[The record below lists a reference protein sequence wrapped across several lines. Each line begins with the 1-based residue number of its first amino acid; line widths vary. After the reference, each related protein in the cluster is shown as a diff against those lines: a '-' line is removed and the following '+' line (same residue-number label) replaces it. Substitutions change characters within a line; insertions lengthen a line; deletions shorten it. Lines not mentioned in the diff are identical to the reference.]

1 MSPGFM
7 IALNLVLGCMMFG
20 IALSL
25 TPADFK
31 RVALMPKAAGV
42 GLVCQFMLLPFVS
55 YLITVAFQVPAEVA
69 LGLLLVGCCPGGT
82 FSNIMTYLARGNAA
96 LSVSMTAVSSS
107 VAAFA
112 TPANFLLYASLN
124 PETAGLVTA
133 IDVGVAGIVSFV
145 VGVLIVPLILGL
157 LVRYRWPE
165 LAAKFEA
172 PFRSFSLVLLLSFT
186 VIALGSHWG
195 QFAAGVTGYALLVI
209 LHNLVALSMGYGMAT
224 LARLDVAERRA
235 VTLETGIQNSGLGL
249 GIIFSF
255 FPDYGEMAIIAGAWS
270 IWHLTSGLA
279 LSSWWARRTNMAL
292 LEAGK

>member
-31 RVALMPKAAGV
+31 RVAVMPKAAAV
-42 GLVCQFMLLPFVS
+42 GLVCQFILLPFVS
-55 YLITVAFQVPAEVA
+55 YVITIAFKVPAEVA

-133 IDVGVAGIVSFV
+133 IDVGVVGIVSFV
-145 VGVLIVPLILGL
+145 FGVLIVPLILGL
-157 LVRYRWPE
+157 LVRHRWPA
-165 LAAKFEA
+165 LAARFET
-172 PFRSFSLVLLLSFT
+172 PFRRFSLVLLLSFAL
-186 VIALGSHWG
+186 IALGSHWE

-209 LHNLVALSMGYGMAT
+209 LHNLVALSMGFGMAT
-224 LARLDVAERRA
+224 LARLDSADRRA

-255 FPDYGEMAIIAGAWS
+255 FPGYGEMAIIAGAWS

-279 LSSWWARRTNMAL
+279 LSSWWARRTNIEL
-292 LEAGK
+292 LKAGR

>member
-31 RVALMPKAAGV
+31 RVAVMPKAAGV
-42 GLVCQFMLLPFVS
+42 GLLCQFILLPFVS
-55 YLITVAFQVPAEVA
+55 YLITVAFKVPAEVA

-145 VGVLIVPLILGL
+145 FGVLIVPLILGL
-157 LVRYRWPE
+157 LVRHRWPE
-165 LAAKFEA
+165 LAAKFET
-172 PFRSFSLVLLLSFT
+172 PFRRFSLVLLLSFA

-209 LHNLVALSMGYGMAT
+209 LHNLVALSMGFGMAT
-224 LARLDVAERRA
+224 LARLNVADRRA

-270 IWHLTSGLA
+270 IWHLTSGLV
-279 LSSWWARRTNMAL
+279 LSSWWARRTNIEL
-292 LEAGK
+292 VKAGK

>member
-25 TPADFK
+25 SPADFK
-31 RVALMPKAAGV
+31 RVAVMPKAAGV
-42 GLVCQFMLLPFVS
+42 GLICQFILLPFIS
-55 YLITVAFQVPAEVA
+55 YLITVIFQVPAEVA
-69 LGLLLVGCCPGGT
+69 LGLILVGCCPGGT

-133 IDVGVAGIVSFV
+133 IDVGVTGIVSFV
-145 VGVLIVPLILGL
+145 VGVLIIPLVLGL
-157 LVRYRWPE
+157 SVRHRWPQ
-165 LAAKFEA
+165 LAIKFEV
-172 PFRSFSLVLLLSFT
+172 PFRRFSLLLLLSFA
-186 VIALGSHWG
+186 VIALASHWG

-209 LHNLVALSMGYGMAT
+209 LHNLVALLIGFAMAS
-224 LARLDVAERRA
+224 LAGLNVADRRA

-255 FPDYGEMAIIAGAWS
+255 FPGYGEMAIIAGAWS
-270 IWHLTSGLA
+270 IWHLTSGLI
-279 LSSWWARRTNMAL
+279 LSSWWARRTPSMPTGVAS
-292 LEAGK
+292 